1 MATTVLKTKIEEVE
15 NKTPSVGDLVKKM
28 HYDAKISEIETKYF
42 TISDYD
48 KFTSKILETKIKE
61 KGLVDKSNISNLLK
75 NSNLKRKRAVLAAK
89 KN

>member
-1 MATTVLKTKIEEVE
+1 MTTTVLKTKIEEVE

-28 HYDAKISEIETKYF
+28 HYDAKISEIETKHF